1 MDCTNASGTED
12 GKVLAWFGVQEGQA
26 SRICSSSSQ
35 AVLRVSKA
43 LPSARSCAACTH
55 PLLRAVGCLSRTM
68 HSTAARVHGPQP
80 GGLFSMQ
87 KAAFLL

>member
-1 MDCTNASGTED
+1 MDCTNASGTKD

-26 SRICSSSSQ
+26 SRIYSSSSQ
-35 AVLRVSKA
+35 AVLRVIKA
-43 LPSARSCAACTH
+43 LPSARSCAASNQ
-55 PLLRAVGCLSRTM
+55 PLLRAVGWLSRTM
-68 HSTAARVHGPQP
+68 HSTAARVHGAQP